1 MVSFR
6 ESPVDEPGAHALLEE
21 YFTSRELGFTGA
33 HPYHVAFPQADDF
46 VPPQGVFLVVEDEVL
61 QRNPAARTELVIESG
76 ELVVEAVDPAHQDD
90 SADSASASDSSS
102 ADVGCGG
109 IRRLPAGESGGI
121 RYEVKHLWLQ
131 PSVRGRGLSRLL
143 MTELENRAVA
153 FGATELV
160 LDTNSSLEAAAALY
174 RSSGFVGIE
183 AYNDN
188 PNATNWYRKS
198 L

>member
-6 ESPVDEPGAHALLEE
+6 ESSVEEPGAHALLAE
-21 YFTSRELGFTGA
+21 YFGARELGFTGNQ
-33 HPYHVAFPQADDF
+33 PYRIAFPKPADF
-46 VPPQGVFLVVEDEVL
+46 EPPQGVFLVVTEE
-61 QRNPAARTELVIESG
+61 ELVVESG
-76 ELVVEAVDPAHQDD
+76 ELVVEPVG
-90 SADSASASDSSS
+90 

-109 IRRLPAGESGGI
+109 IRRVEPGVEPGDTGGI

-131 PSVRGRGLSRLL
+131 PRVRGRGLSRQLL
-143 MTELENRAVA
+143 GELERRAIA

-160 LDTNSSLEAAAALY
+160 LDTNASLEAAAGLY

-183 AYNDN
+183 PYNDN
-188 PNATNWYRKS
+188 PNATNWYRKT